1 MSFFSKEV
9 AAWLKENEYASAGA
23 DDAEL
28 KEALDGALK
37 DGALTYTKI
46 AEMQKASADIALEGL
61 ADKVEAKLHERAEG
75 GVTPSEV
82 FSGSGAGRVNV
93 KALDKQFST
102 KRYAAKHEKTGESVH
117 FRGKEIEMPSEY
129 DCARAGALFKHRAK
143 RSGVDVI
150 LTDRDKQLVAEMY
163 NKDTW
168 CGQIGGVWSN
178 EIPPSQVK
186 GLLNDTGSGGTYID
200 PLWYDE
206 AVITYPLLFGEL
218 LPLVD
223 LVEVPRGTTIDSAG
237 IGNPTVS
244 WSTAEGTSIPLFDTT
259 AMIQAINSSAF
270 PVTLA
275 LTVGR
280 DLLSDS
286 VVDLGRYILENIG
299 QASAHEM
306 DKIIGTGDG
315 VTQPQGITN
324 ASGLTNVVNTSGV
337 GAPMSWGIYESLYFG
352 LSKQYRKNGM
362 RNCFIS
368 SDSTYANFHS
378 IPVGPNDA
386 RRLAGQDSYASY
398 TAMGEP
404 YRICQ
409 ELPDTT
415 IIFGAMSR
423 YRLYRRQG
431 SETRIVTEG
440 QTLALTNQILMVM
453 RGRYGGRVM
462 DPAAFAVMTNA
473 PAA

>member
-1 MSFFSKEV
+1 MRVSNAVKR
-9 AAWLKENEYASAGA
+9 WLIENDYASES
-23 DDAEL
+23 DSPDEL
-28 KEALDGALK
+28 AKAVDGALQ
-37 DGALTYTKI
+37 DGELTHEKIQGLEALAL
-46 AEMQKASADIALEGL
+46 AEAMGVLSDSKS
-61 ADKVEAKLHERAEG
+61 KKG
-75 GVTPSEV
+75 GDTNHAEV
-82 FSGSGAGRVNV
+82 FAGKDAPRIDV
-93 KALDKQFST
+93 KAPSA
-102 KRYAAKHEKTGESVH
+102 RYSEKKYVGKHVKTGQTVKYQG
-117 FRGKEIEMPSEY
+117 RDIETASEREM
-129 DCARAGALFKHRAK
+129 AKAGALLKHRLK
-143 RSGVDVI
+143 RAGGDVE
-150 LTDRDKQLVAEMY
+150 LSEHEKELVAEMQ
-163 NKDTW
+163 NKDVW

-178 EIPPSQVK
+178 EIQPARAKSI
-186 GLLNDTGSGGTYID
+186 LNDTTSGGSYID
-200 PLWYDE
+200 PLWYDQ
-206 AVITYPLLFGEL
+206 AVITYPMLYGEL

-223 LVEVPRGTTIDSAG
+223 LVEVPRGVTIDSAG

-259 AMIQAINSSAF
+259 ALIQALNSSVF

-275 LTVGR
+275 MTMGR

-286 VVDLGRYILENIG
+286 VVDLGRILLENIG
-299 QASAHEM
+299 QAAAHEL
-306 DKIIGTGDG
+306 DKVIAVGDG
-315 VTQPQGITN
+315 TTQPQGITN
-324 ASGLTNVVNTSGV
+324 ASGLTNIVNTTGV

-352 LSKQYRKNGM
+352 LTKQYRKAGM
-362 RNCFIS
+362 RNAFIS
-368 SDSTYANFHS
+368 SDGAYSNFHS
-378 IPVGPNDA
+378 IPVGPQDA

-398 TAMGEP
+398 TALGEP

-440 QTLALTNQILMVM
+440 QTLALTNQVLIVM
-453 RGRYGGRVM
+453 RGRYAGRVA